1 MADTNSIVVPIKVD
15 AGKAQ
20 IDLQKFEG
28 TLKTFSANY
37 SAMADKIQSQNRS
50 FLGSFTQL
58 ATNISF
64 VGVAFQ
70 TVKGVVDSVAG
81 SYMAF
86 TDGLSKMSQRTG
98 IAAEKLGALKFAAEQ
113 SGANF
118 ETLTMGLKKFQE
130 NMANNKNTLGV
141 DVSGGTEEALMQF
154 ADKIKN
160 MSSVTQ
166 QTKAATEAFGRAGF
180 KLLPLLQE
188 GREGISKLTDEA
200 KRLGLTLDET
210 AIQEGVKLTDATNRM
225 KQSFA
230 GVSNQIVANVAP
242 TLTSFFDT
250 LAKGAASITTLVGKV
265 PVFVSTLGK
274 LTVGFM
280 AFAGVAKTIPL
291 IFSSIAAHPVI
302 AVLAGL
308 AVAVAAIDQAMSPI
322 PAKFDAITHSAQTQR
337 EELDGVIAADKDA
350 MARLKELQSLSNAGA
365 LNNEEMSEAGTLIG
379 ELASRYGDLGISVDS
394 VTGKIKGVEQANKR
408 MYQDMVAQRRKA
420 LEAERAEL
428 ERNINSLK
436 TQKTNIENQSTFAY
450 GYNEWIS
457 GKNKE
462 DRESFDRQIEAVQ
475 RQLADVNSNLESVDS
490 SVQSIDSTT
499 KNGKSPGQI
508 KREIEAQK
516 LLAEE
521 NQKTANFGKSARE
534 LELEEIAAETKR
546 YDDAYRTKM
555 GFESDAKLVGLDDK
569 MFRAY
574 YEKYKNNPE
583 LRAQL
588 KSKGGFETGFSR
600 EIYDRMAF
608 LERQQ
613 ERIKQVNQKYD
624 DLDAEEAQKKKDKEA
639 AEKKR
644 REELMANGVDTR
656 DKDVI
661 DAQKAV
667 DALQDAWD
675 AKTMGTGDKKD
686 KRTVTQI
693 QKELQAAQLELDKAV
708 ATATGKGRIEARQ
721 EWKNQL
727 AEYNKMKAEGASNA
741 DLEKQW
747 AVVEAAEKKYNDQNN
762 QYQSAVGSVRAAQEE
777 RANNE
782 ISQAKQTIQ
791 TATSQGTFNAWE
803 VGSIGN
809 NTARQQLDTM
819 KKMLDELVK
828 IGKNTE
834 EGAVTA

>member
-118 ETLTMGLKKFQE
+118 ETLTTGLKKFQE

-188 GREGISKLTDEA
+188 GRDGINKLTDEA
-200 KRLGLTLDET
+200 KRLGLTLDEV
-210 AIQEGVKLTDATNRM
+210 AIQEGVKLGDATNRM

-250 LAKGAASITTLVGKV
+250 LSGVAASTTSLVSKV

-280 AFAGVAKTIPL
+280 AFAGVAKTIPI
-291 IFSSIAAHPVI
+291 IFSAIAAHPVI

-308 AVAVAAIDQAMSPI
+308 AVTVAAIDQAMSPI
-322 PAKFDAITHSAQTQR
+322 PAKFDAITHAAQTQR

-394 VTGKIKGVEQANKR
+394 VTGKIQGVEQANKR
-408 MYQDMVAQRRKA
+408 MYQSMVAERRKA
-420 LEAERAEL
+420 LEAEQAEL
-428 ERNINSLK
+428 ERNINSLR

-462 DRESFDRQIEAVQ
+462 DRDSFDRQIEAVQ

-499 KNGKSPGQI
+499 KNGKSSGQI

-546 YDDAYRTKM
+546 YDEAYKTKM
-555 GFESDAKLVGLDDK
+555 GFDPDTKLYGLEDK
-569 MFRAY
+569 MFREL

-583 LRAQL
+583 LLAQL

-600 EIYDRMAF
+600 EIYDRFAF

-613 ERIKQVNQKYD
+613 KRIEQVNQKYD
-624 DLDAEEAQKKKDKEA
+624 NLDAEEAQKKKDKEA
-639 AEKKR
+639 ADKKR

-661 DAQKAV
+661 DAQEAV

-708 ATATGKGRIEARQ
+708 ATATGKGRIEARKEWQ
-721 EWKNQL
+721 EQL
-727 AEYNKMKAEGASNA
+727 TEYNKMKSEGASNA

-747 AVVEAAEKKYNDQNN
+747 AVVESARKKYDEQNN
-762 QYQSAVGSVRAAQEE
+762 QYQNAVGSVRAAQEE
-777 RANNE
+777 QANNE
-782 ISQAKQTIQ
+782 ISQAKQAVQ

>member
-130 NMANNKNTLGV
+130 NLANNKNTLGV

-188 GREGISKLTDEA
+188 GREGINKLTDEA

-250 LAKGAASITTLVGKV
+250 LSSGAASITSLVSKV

-280 AFAGVAKTIPL
+280 AFAGVAKTIPI
-291 IFSSIAAHPVI
+291 IFTAIAAHPVV

-308 AVAVAAIDQAMSPI
+308 AITIAAIDQAMSPI
-322 PAKFDAITHSAQTQR
+322 PAKFDAITHAAQTQR
-337 EELDGVIAADKDA
+337 EELDGVIASDKDL
-350 MARLKELQSLSNAGA
+350 MARLKELQALSNSGT
-365 LNNEEMSEAGTLIG
+365 LNNEEMTEATNLVG
-379 ELASRYGDLGISVDS
+379 ELSSRYGDLGISVDA
-394 VTGKIKGVEQANKR
+394 VTGKIQGVEQAAKR
-408 MYQDMVAQRRKA
+408 MYDSMIAQRRRM
-420 LEAERAEL
+420 LQDERAEI

-436 TQKTNIENQSTFAY
+436 IQQQNIVNQGLLSY
-450 GYNEWIS
+450 GWGELT
-457 GKNKE
+457 GGNKE
-462 DRESFDRQIEAVQ
+462 KNDELERQIEDLR
-475 RQLADVNSNLESVDS
+475 RQLANVNDSLNSVDA
-490 SVQSIDSTT
+490 SVQSIDNTT
-499 KNGKSPGQI
+499 KNGKSPGQL
-508 KREIEAQK
+508 KREMDARKTLIEGDS
-516 LLAEE
+516 
-521 NQKTANFGKSARE
+521 KTADYYKTERQRE
-534 LELEEIAAETKR
+534 LDALDAETQR
-546 YDDAYRTKM
+546 YDAAYRTNEEI
-555 GFESDAKLVGLDDK
+555 GADEKLYGLEDPMMRK
-569 MFRAY
+569 W
-574 YEKYKNNPE
+574 YEKYKNDPQAREE
-583 LRAQL
+583 LARR
-588 KSKGGFETGFSR
+588 GRRGNGFNIEDYNR
-600 EIYDRMAF
+600 LAF
-608 LERQQ
+608 LDMQAQKRAAIEKKYADQEAEAERQ
-613 ERIKQVNQKYD
+613 R
-624 DLDAEEAQKKKDKEA
+624 AEKEA

-644 REELMANGVDTR
+644 RAELMAQGEDTTAESVR
-656 DKDVI
+656 K
-661 DAQKAV
+661 AQEKV
-667 DALQDAWD
+667 QTLQDAING
-675 AKTMGTGDKKD
+675 KVMGTGDKND
-686 KRTVTQI
+686 KRTIPQI
-693 QKELQAAQLELDKAV
+693 QQELQAAQLELNKAV
-708 ATATGKGRIEARQ
+708 ATSTGKSRIEARQ
-721 EWKNQL
+721 EWQRQL
-727 AEYNKMKAEGASNA
+727 AEYNRMKADEGVSND

-747 AVVEAAEKKYNDQNN
+747 AVVESAKKKYDEQNN
-762 QYQSAVGSVRAAQEE
+762 QYQNAVGFVQAAQEE